1 VSESLQRPGVTA
13 AAASAAAV
21 LGRSLDLDAFRLAGG
36 TALAWHLSHRLSEDL
51 DFFSFVPGAIDDGRR
66 SSLTAALEPIADGGS
81 IRSGDRTLHARVAG
95 CSVSFFEV
103 QGRWFDPSL
112 PVSEGIALASVHEI
126 AAMKLVAVMTRC
138 AKKDFY
144 DLVAIADRGI
154 SLPEMVD
161 CGHRMYTGFAEAL
174 PHLRRS
180 LGYFDEAE
188 SDPDPV
194 STTGA
199 TWPAIKRRVESLRR
213 DFR

>member
-1 VSESLQRPGVTA
+1 MSEPLQRPGVA
-13 AAASAAAV
+13 AAAACAAV
-21 LGRSLDLDAFRLAGG
+21 TLGRSVDLQSFRLAGG
-36 TALAWHLSHRLSEDL
+36 TALAWHLGHRLSEDL
-51 DFFSFVPGAIDDGRR
+51 DFFSFIPHAVDGPD
-66 SSLTAALEPIADGGS
+66 LAAALEPIADGGS

-103 QGRWFDPSL
+103 EGRWFDP
-112 PVSEGIALASVHEI
+112 PVSVCEGMALASVHEI

-144 DLVAIADRGI
+144 DLVAIAEHGL

-161 CGHRMYTGFAEAL
+161 CGRRMYTGFAEAL

-199 TWPAIKRRVESLRR
+199 TWPAVKRAVESLCRSFPR
-213 DFR
+213 S